1 MCDDNSKPN
10 KAPLPRWMAVGFVVF
25 GLASF
30 VGFVGLVLRA
40 LAMVR
45 DGRGMETYRTF
56 FLVEFNWIGVLA
68 FAGSAIVALLVA
80 AVIRWREQQQWR
92 ALERKHGAHNKHD

>member
-1 MCDDNSKPN
+1 
-10 KAPLPRWMAVGFVVF
+10 MAVGFVIF
-25 GLASF
+25 GLAS
-30 VGFVGLVLRA
+30 VAGFVGLVVRA

-68 FAGSAIVALLVA
+68 LISSAIVALLIATVF
-80 AVIRWREQQQWR
+80 RWREQQQWR
-92 ALERKHGAHNKHD
+92 ALEHQYKGRTKPNHPTKQR